1 MMTHD
6 CAVNPNETQRDEECV
21 QMTHETFE
29 AVVNA
34 PATSEELSM
43 TQLINGVVQH
53 KNSSLLLKS
62 IVHRMILIDWE
73 GTQETIN
80 QAVHNHM
87 MVEDAVLL
95 DMKIKES

>member
-1 MMTHD
+1 MKQAPMIDDHEINLD
-6 CAVNPNETQRDEECV
+6 PLCK
-21 QMTHETFE
+21 QMTVETFE
-29 AVVNA
+29 QVVNE

-62 IVHRMILIDWE
+62 IIHRMILIDWE
-73 GTQETIN
+73 GTQDTIN
-80 QAVHNHM
+80 QAVHNHL

-95 DMKIKES
+95 DMKIKD